1 MKCLL
6 PLSVSLFA
14 LAMAGCG
21 EKSDELPVDGRDFD
35 GVNYSEP
42 APYTGRV
49 IDGYLRN
56 ARVWLDIDG
65 NGQYSPGPL
74 TVVLESGTEVILSE
88 GEPTAMSGANGVFS
102 LDTKALVRD
111 PGEAPD
117 IDPRDYSLHALA
129 LPGKT
134 VEQLP
139 DGDRPVG
146 RAYLMSAPP
155 GVRQVTPL
163 TTLARYR
170 GLAGEGSELPGS
182 VGSSMAS
189 VNLLSDYIQSGD
201 QQAHAYARAFAR
213 FMASQFPVPYS
224 EELAASGADGTERLL
239 SRQAVYLLGLSLAR
253 SAPDIVAIVDDAASA
268 GGYAGVD
275 VGNLALP
282 EVKLD
287 LSDPVLLTRQVV
299 SAQSEYGDLPASPS
313 SLMTT
318 AELSFDYGPD
328 GRVGAISAEGC
339 MAPSMTELARLVN
352 VGGQMASLGTQWLPS
367 ISLSLQSRVAY
378 ESGGVDERLTFDWE
392 SQRIYFETTTQCQA
406 SLADT
411 SEFGGPPEV
420 TYSWIRG
427 DDGVA
432 ELTATS
438 DSEDRVL
445 QLDYTNGTPL
455 VAGHRLLVNEE
466 EQSVLSLAGLP
477 EEDCTLEGVEDAG
490 HVVSR
495 QQDYSY
501 SAIDAPLG
509 FDDLT
514 LEFDT
519 RNEYF
524 RLLRY
529 SFADLDMAGL
539 DHVSSEGG
547 FDWVMVYPEEGA
559 VDYVDD
565 QPNLIAD
572 AYLTGPGTPADCGR
586 EFEEVP
592 FGVFGQVNYQ
602 YQRLSAYLTEQVQ

>member
-1 MKCLL
+1 MKSLL

-21 EKSDELPVDGRDFD
+21 EKSDELPIDGRDFD

-65 NGQYSPGPL
+65 DGQYSPGPL
-74 TVVLESGTEVILSE
+74 TVVLESGTEVILRE

-102 LDTKALVRD
+102 LDTQSLVRD

-139 DGDRPVG
+139 DGDRPVDK
-146 RAYLMSAPP
+146 AYLMSAPP

-170 GLAGEGSELPGS
+170 GLAGEGSAVSGS
-182 VGSSMAS
+182 VDSSMAS

-201 QQAHAYARAFAR
+201 QRAHAYARAFAR

-253 SAPDIVAIVDDAASA
+253 NAPDVVAIVDDAASA

-282 EVKLD
+282 EVELD

-299 SAQSEYGDLPASPS
+299 SAQSEYGDLPTSPS

-318 AELSFDYGPD
+318 AELSFAYGPD
-328 GRVGAISAEGC
+328 GRVKAISAEGC
-339 MAPSMTELARLVN
+339 MAPSMTELARLVT

-392 SQRIYFETTTQCQA
+392 SQRIYFETTTQCQE

-445 QLDYTNGTPL
+445 QLDYANGTPL
-455 VAGHRLLVNEE
+455 VTGHRLLVNGEE
-466 EQSVLSLAGLP
+466 RAVLSLSELSDECALP
-477 EEDCTLEGVEDAG
+477 EDVKDAG

-501 SAIDAPLG
+501 SAIDAPVG

-514 LEFDT
+514 LEFDA

-565 QPNLIAD
+565 QPNLIAE
-572 AYLTGPGTPADCGR
+572 AYLTEPGTPADCGR